1 MKLNF
6 TSRRDTKGYEIVGKM
21 YFRRAGRGGF
31 QEISP
36 PDEVSSGRLEKPDA
50 GLRGSGP
57 WISGHIVGKG
67 GKMQEVRLSDW
78 PRAYEEFAKVKA
90 AEDLLKFV
98 VKYGPLTYEYGAA
111 NLIYYPQQVVL
122 LLLDEAMQMRECMQG
137 GIRGGEAK
145 PYSHILSARL
155 YKTKTGEMGIE
166 MTPSSLLDALW
177 LQFHDT
183 ESSGAVFRNCP
194 YCKGPFAAGGNSG
207 RRSIAEFC
215 SEEHRKRFNSL
226 ARSDPKLRERR
237 R

>member
-1 MKLNF
+1 L
-6 TSRRDTKGYEIVGKM
+6 V
-21 YFRRAGRGGF
+21 
-31 QEISP
+31 
-36 PDEVSSGRLEKPDA
+36 
-50 GLRGSGP
+50 
-57 WISGHIVGKG
+57 SGHIVGKG
-67 GKMQEVRLSDW
+67 GKMEGVRLSDW
-78 PRAYEEFAKVKA
+78 PLAYEEFAKVKTE
-90 AEDLLKFV
+90 EDLLKFV

-111 NLIYYPQQVVL
+111 NLYFEPQQVVL
-122 LLLDEAMQMRECMQG
+122 LLLDEALQMRECMQG
-137 GIRGGEAK
+137 GKRGGETK

-183 ESSGAVFRNCP
+183 ESSGAVFRICP

-226 ARSDPKLRERR
+226 ARSNPKLRGRR
-237 R
+237 K